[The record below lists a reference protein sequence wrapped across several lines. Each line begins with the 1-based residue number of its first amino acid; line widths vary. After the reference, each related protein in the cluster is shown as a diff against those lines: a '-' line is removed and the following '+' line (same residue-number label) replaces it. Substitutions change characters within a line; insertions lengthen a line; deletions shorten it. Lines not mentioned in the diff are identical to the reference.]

1 MSRFKVWFTKFSL
14 VLVVCGMLVL
24 IGCNGDVTPE
34 PKPGITKFDPQ
45 KGPEGTEVVI
55 EGENFNAAAA
65 KNTVKFAGVAVPT
78 ADITVDSATRLKA
91 KVPPGARTGLI
102 SVTTPGGTASSKE
115 NFEVIPGAGVEWTF
129 LIYLDADNNLETAG
143 INDFQEMAKTG
154 SSSRVNI
161 VVQMDRHPGT
171 TPPYYTGFFGG
182 WDGTRR
188 FLVKKD
194 DDPSV
199 TPLQDLGEK
208 NMGDPEV
215 LRDFVEWGVKNYPA
229 KHYALVIWNH
239 GDGWRGNMLKMQQ
252 LMLKIKDARSERG
265 QEGGISKA
273 IASDDTD
280 NDVLYMKEVQE
291 ALESAVTNLKGNNGF
306 EKFDIIG
313 FDACLMGMVEVAYAM
328 RNVTHYMVGSE
339 DLEPGDGWPYDLIL
353 KELTSVQ
360 SVTPDKLAR
369 IIVTEYVN
377 SYRGRIG
384 ITQGA
389 VDISKLNALV
399 TAIDAFTAK
408 ANAEWSGLKEARK
421 NTEEFNRM
429 TFSTWG
435 VDLRDFADK
444 VFNQVTSVDLKG
456 VALDLRNAVDDFVI
470 IEGHSSDLPGSNG
483 VSIYFPPDQRRFD
496 QDPDHYGYEETN
508 TFMPVDFV
516 KFSRWDNWLKDFYSN
531 I

>member
-1 MSRFKVWFTKFSL
+1 
-14 VLVVCGMLVL
+14 
-24 IGCNGDVTPE
+24 
-34 PKPGITKFDPQ
+34 
-45 KGPEGTEVVI
+45 VVI

-65 KNTVKFAGVAVPT
+65 KNTVKFAGVTVPT
-78 ADITVDSATRLKA
+78 ADITVDSVTRLKA
-91 KVPPGARTGLI
+91 KVPTGAGTGLI
-102 SVTTPGGTASSKE
+102 FITTPGGTASSKE
-115 NFEVIPGAGVEWTF
+115 NFEVIPGDVTAAQWTF

-143 INDFQEMAKTG
+143 IGDFQEMAKVG
-154 SSSRVNI
+154 SSSTVNI

-171 TPPYYTGFFGG
+171 NLPQYTGFYGG
-182 WDGTRR
+182 WDDTRR
-188 FLVKKD
+188 FLVKKG

-215 LRDFVEWGVKNYPA
+215 LRDFVEWGVKSYPA

-239 GDGWRGNMLKMQQ
+239 GDGWRGNMLAMQK
-252 LMLKIKDARSERG
+252 LMLKIKDTRSEKG

-280 NDVLYMKEVQE
+280 NDVLYMKEVQT
-291 ALESAVTNLKGNNGF
+291 ALESAVNNLKGNNGF

-328 RNVTHYMVGSE
+328 RSVTRYMVGSE

-353 KELTSVQ
+353 EELASGQ
-360 SVTPDKLAR
+360 PVTPDKLAR
-369 IIVTEYVN
+369 SIVTKYVN
-377 SYRGRIG
+377 SYRGRTG
-384 ITQGA
+384 ITQA
-389 VDISKLNALV
+389 ALDISRLNALV

-408 ANAEWSGLKEARK
+408 AGTEWSGLKEARK

-435 VDLRDFADK
+435 VDLRDFAHK
-444 VFNQVTSVDLKG
+444 VFNQVTSVDLRG
-456 VALDLRNAVDDFVI
+456 AALNLRNAVDDFVI
-470 IEGHSSDLPGSNG
+470 IEGHSSDLPGSYG

-496 QDPDHYGYEETN
+496 QDPHHYGYEESN

>member
-1 MSRFKVWFTKFSL
+1 MSKFKVCLTKFSL
-14 VLVVCGMLVL
+14 VLVVCGILVL
-24 IGCNGDVTPE
+24 MGCNGGE
-34 PKPGITKFDPQ
+34 GPKPKPSITKFDPQ

-78 ADITVDSATRLKA
+78 ADITVDSGTRLKA
-91 KVPPGARTGLI
+91 KVPTGARTGLI

-115 NFEVIPGAGVEWTF
+115 NFEVIPGGVTVARWTF

-143 INDFQEMAKTG
+143 VGDFQEMAKVG
-154 SSSRVNI
+154 SSSLVNI

-171 TPPYYTGFFGG
+171 NLPQYTGFYGG

-239 GDGWRGNMLKMQQ
+239 GDGWRATMQK
-252 LMLKIKDARSERG
+252 LMLKIKDARSRG
-265 QEGGISKA
+265 EQEWGISKA
-273 IASDDTD
+273 IAHDDTD
-280 NDVLYMKEVQE
+280 NDVLYMKEVQT

-328 RNVTHYMVGSE
+328 RNVTNYMVGSE

-353 KELTSVQ
+353 KELISAQ
-360 SVTPDKLAR
+360 SVTPDKLAG

-377 SYRGRIG
+377 SYRGRTG

-389 VDISKLNALV
+389 VDISKLNPLV
-399 TAIDAFTAK
+399 TAIDAFTNK
-408 ANAEWSGLKEARK
+408 ANTEWSGLKEARK

-444 VFNQVTSVDLKG
+444 VFNQVTSVELRG
-456 VALDLRNAVDDFVI
+456 AALDLRNAVDDFVI
-470 IEGHSSDLPGSNG
+470 IEGHSSDLPGSYG
-483 VSIYFPPDQRRFD
+483 VSIYFPPDQRRYD

-516 KFSRWDNWLKDFYSN
+516 KISRWDNWLKDFYSN